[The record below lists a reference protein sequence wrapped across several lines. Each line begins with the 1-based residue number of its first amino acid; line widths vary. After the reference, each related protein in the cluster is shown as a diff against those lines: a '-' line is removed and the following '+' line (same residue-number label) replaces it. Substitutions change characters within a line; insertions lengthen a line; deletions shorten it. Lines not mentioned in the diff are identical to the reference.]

1 MMPNWKQKIWRD
13 VFDMWEAQMISLQDA
28 ETLWALLDKVNEETF
43 LKRITQRG
51 RQLKRA
57 A

>member
-13 VFDMWEAQMISLQDA
+13 VFDMWEAQMISLKQA
-28 ETLWALLDKVNEETF
+28 EELWALLDKLSDETF
-43 LKRITQRG
+43 MLRIMKKSK
-51 RQLKRA
+51 QLKRA

>member
-28 ETLWALLDKVNEETF
+28 EMLWALLDKVNEETF

>member
-13 VFDMWEAQMISLQDA
+13 VFDMWEAQMISLKQA
-28 ETLWALLDKVNEETF
+28 EELWALLDVVSEETF